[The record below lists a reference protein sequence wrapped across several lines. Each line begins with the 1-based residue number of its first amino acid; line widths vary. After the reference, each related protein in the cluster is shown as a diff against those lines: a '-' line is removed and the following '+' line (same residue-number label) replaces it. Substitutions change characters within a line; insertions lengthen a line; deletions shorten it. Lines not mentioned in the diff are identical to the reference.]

1 MNVKDIVSADRL
13 LKEVNKE
20 VAGKSM
26 LDIKQRAFDDVKRK
40 LYHITFLL
48 TNEPAKQELAIDRSE
63 ELFNF
68 FDKYYPEWQLYTRE
82 DESVIPRQVLQYFLY
97 MQPKWSL
104 KKIGLKTGYRDH
116 TTVLHSCNLVR
127 NMLGTNNPDYVVIYN
142 KVIDYLNS
150 KKS

>member
-97 MQPKWSL
+97 MQPGWTL
-104 KKIGLKTGYRDH
+104 ERIGLHTGIRDH
-116 TTVLHSCNLVR
+116 TTVIHSRNLVR
-127 NMLGTNNPDYVVIYN
+127 NMLGISDPVFVQVYN
-142 KVIDYLNS
+142 KVIEFLNS
-150 KKS
+150 